1 MLMIQG
7 NKKSW
12 KLLIFQCKLLEIYIA
27 LRCSC
32 LTLNFFFC
40 AFGVHSFSLRGR
52 YNICY
57 YKQLKKNLMTHF
69 WIEVFQVYSGQ
80 CLERV
85 SDFFSVFAHFI
96 LYIYVSLSQIFRL
109 IFVRMVNRKLKDDDV
124 CCDSSNNI
132 YFINMCRKV
141 RYIFHDARRQQ
152 TTMSTCFVGPILISF
167 YVIFIVS
174 IEILF

>member
-96 LYIYVSLSQIFRL
+96 LYICLSFSNLSFNICSNGEQEIERRWCVLWFIEQYLLYQYVS
-109 IFVRMVNRKLKDDDV
+109 
-124 CCDSSNNI
+124 
-132 YFINMCRKV
+132 
-141 RYIFHDARRQQ
+141 
-152 TTMSTCFVGPILISF
+152 
-167 YVIFIVS
+167 
-174 IEILF
+174 